1 MTIPKDTAPGALS
14 IIVGDGNVIQQN
26 AAIQQFVPKNL
37 GELVDTIN
45 KMKVPDRLYS
55 QLVRTSS
62 GAIIGV
68 SEMPNLPP
76 SVLAT
81 LNNDRTA
88 GGVKPAVQS
97 VISEMEIP
105 PAEFIISGQQT
116 LAIEVVK

>member
-1 MTIPKDTAPGALS
+1 MTIPKDTAPGPLS
-14 IIVGDGNVIQQN
+14 VIVGDGNMIQQN

-55 QLVRTSS
+55 QIVRTSS

-97 VISEMEIP
+97 VIAENEIP